1 MLVNTVMG
9 FGGVMAFGLTDA
21 TIKFVSQ
28 YRARQQLQSVVRV
41 IRATLAM
48 YSVLGLLCGLA
59 LFFASPLLVTHVF
72 RVLPGNQGL
81 ATTAIRLAGL
91 GIAVRFIDSVFE
103 SSLQGHER
111 YDLSARVS
119 MVVNSLTILCNLYSV
134 SRGHG
139 LITVLVTI
147 VAFQFGGATQKALAV
162 MRLTRTAWIAVPKL
176 SGPEMRETL
185 GFGLYSWVQGI
196 SSISLSQVDRF
207 LIASFLGTHALAY
220 YAVCLQLAQQ
230 IHAIVAKALSFIF
243 PLASGEKE
251 KGNHKGLLLYFWRG
265 MTAAAVIGTG
275 GGVALFLNAH
285 NILSVWMGRDFAL
298 AAAPTLRVLT
308 LSFAILATSVVPFYY
323 LNGAGY
329 VRLNTLLGLT
339 SGASVSAG
347 ALALI
352 PLFGIVGAAWSRLCN
367 LPAGVIAT
375 TVVQYRILEDR
386 RWYAG
391 ILVYV
396 PVLTTFGIA
405 WIFLVNAGEG
415 VLTVPMLLVRALC
428 CFLGG
433 ALLAALQCFLIYN
446 TGLARQPEAQ
456 PALT

>member
-48 YSVLGLLCGLA
+48 YSALGVSCGIA
-59 LFFASPLLVTHVF
+59 LFAASPLLVSHIF
-72 RVLPGNQGL
+72 RVRPENQTL
-81 ATTAIRLAGL
+81 AITAIRLAGL
-91 GIAVRFIDSVFE
+91 GIAVRFVDSVFE
-103 SSLQGHER
+103 SALQGHER

-119 MVVNSLTILCNLYSV
+119 MGVNSLTILCNLYSV

-139 LITVLVTI
+139 LITLLVTI
-147 VAFQFGGATQKALAV
+147 VAFQFAGATQKALAV
-162 MRLTRTAWIAVPKL
+162 IRLTHTVWVAVPKV

-185 GFGLYSWVQGI
+185 GFGFYSWVQGI
-196 SSISLSQVDRF
+196 SSISLAQLDRF
-207 LIASFLGTHALAY
+207 LVASFLGTRALAY

-230 IHAIVAKALSFIF
+230 IHAIVAKALSFVF

-251 KGNHKGLLLYFWRG
+251 KENHTGLLLYFWRG
-265 MTAAAVIGTG
+265 MTAATVVGTG
-275 GGVALFLNAH
+275 AGVALFLNAN
-285 NILSVWMGRDFAL
+285 NILSVWMGHSFAL

-329 VRLNTLLGLT
+329 VRLNTLLSLT
-339 SGASVSAG
+339 SGASVGIG
-347 ALALI
+347 AFGLI
-352 PLFGIVGAAWSRLCN
+352 RLFGIAGAAWSRLCN
-367 LPAGVIAT
+367 LPACIIAT
-375 TVVQYRILEDR
+375 TLVQYRVLEDR

-391 ILVYV
+391 LLIYV

-405 WIFLVNAGEG
+405 WIFLVNAGE
-415 VLTVPMLLVRALC
+415 VALTVSMLLVRALC

-433 ALLAALQCFLIYN
+433 ALLAGLQCFLIYN
-446 TGLARQPEAQ
+446 SGVARQPEAQ